1 MNIEIRKANILD
13 YKDIANIDIKTAIDT
28 YKGIMP
34 DDYLYGRL
42 KNIESIE
49 NKIKERLDNNFNY
62 YLMLVD
68 DKVVGYSLYI
78 ESNDTIYLDSLYL
91 LKEYHGMGLGKRFLL
106 SVISEIVSKG
116 YNSMYLY
123 CAKDNNSCKFYEYIG
138 AKKID
143 EVDYSF
149 GNFVVKSIVYEFD
162 DLKNILNKY
171 DVKILDLK

>member
-1 MNIEIRKANILD
+1 MQIEIKKANLLD
-13 YKDIANIDIKTAIDT
+13 YKDIVNIDIKTAIET

-34 DDYLYGRL
+34 NNYLYGRL
-42 KNIESIE
+42 ENIENIE
-49 NKIKERLDNNFNY
+49 NKVKERLENNFDY
-62 YLMLVD
+62 IVLLVD

-91 LKEYHGMGLGKRFLL
+91 LKEYHGMGLGKRILL

-138 AKKID
+138 AKKVD
-143 EVDYSF
+143 EIDYSF

-162 DLKNILNKY
+162 DLSSILEKNNVKVLN
-171 DVKILDLK
+171 LK